1 MKVYATYKCS
11 KAENGNPITELTP
24 EQKAKL
30 LQKYVEF
37 EIYAKSVQETLSVF
51 KELIAHVFKDGEVHG
66 RYKVINK
73 EVERKQIDTAKVREL
88 LKRIKNGDKYFKT
101 VKYRY
106 LRVVD
111 KDLER

>member
-11 KAENGNPITELTP
+11 KAEKGNPITKLTP

-37 EIYAKSVQETLSVF
+37 EIYAKSVQDTLSVF
-51 KELIAHVFKDGEVHG
+51 KELIAHVFNDGEVHG
-66 RYKVINK
+66 KYKVINK

-88 LKRIKNGDKYFKT
+88 LKRIPDGDKYFKT

-106 LRVVD
+106 LRIVD
-111 KDLER
+111 KDLNR